1 MSMYMYKITKVFFL
15 VLLLNGKAFGED
27 KNEFILEKS
36 IEEKRAEFVLSNM
49 QKDYIACYSFYKI
62 GAEYVRKT
70 NGDENIIEGIER
82 SSDTSLKLAHE
93 TGEIIGMTS
102 DEMSIKVKSEMKNQL
117 DLINNNFKNAEILL
131 KKYSQN
137 CKNLIEDKKK
147 RISFWEKKALEKFK

>member
-1 MSMYMYKITKVFFL
+1 MYMYKITNIFFL
-15 VLLLNGKAFGED
+15 ILLLNGKAFGED

>member
-1 MSMYMYKITKVFFL
+1 MYKITKVFFL

-147 RISFWEKKALEKFK
+147 RIFFWEKKALEKFK